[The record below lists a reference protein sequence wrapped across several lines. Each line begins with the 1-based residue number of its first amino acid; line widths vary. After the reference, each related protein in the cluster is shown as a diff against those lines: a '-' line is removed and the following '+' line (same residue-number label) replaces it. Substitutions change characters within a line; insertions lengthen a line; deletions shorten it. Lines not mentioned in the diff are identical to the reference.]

1 LLKNIG
7 VTRISLLIAALAIVA
22 IIIITAFTEIQ
33 SRIISANII
42 EKKVSEVNVLASR
55 TSLRL
60 TDAATILVITSN
72 LPQITTSPN
81 VSLITEGSHGVP
93 KNEELGK
100 RLIARNIMQHY
111 PNFETIDFLLPNGDV
126 YFIEPYES
134 QKNVTLKNFAFRDYY
149 KGVIATG
156 KPYLSQAIRSNA
168 TGHIVSAIAV
178 PVHDATNG
186 SFSGIWVGALDLK
199 DISKALH
206 DLISSTEIVAY
217 IDQRGQ
223 KVVSSDEHEYSAL
236 FNGNNSLTS
245 KNVIGFKNGII
256 GKSGYSIETI
266 NGIKMFVAYSPM
278 HALSTN
284 WVVLSFEP
292 YDKVFLSSNSLRLE
306 GVAMSIVLAVAAT
319 LIAILLQRSF
329 RSLNRLTMKLH
340 GSNEEL
346 SIKENELE
354 TAKHSLEENNRELE
368 QVNKQ
373 LQLREKTQQDFI
385 NVAAHELRT
394 PIVPI
399 LNLSELLYSKLKKQN
414 ESSATGG
421 KQVIQNG
428 SKKIEEMV
436 QVIIRN
442 AYRLHQ
448 LTEDI
453 LDVTKIETQNLKLRI
468 EQLDLGKIISSVV
481 EDFKR
486 NNENRNSVNITF
498 KNMANFTL
506 VKADKGRLV
515 QVITN
520 LLNNALKFTKEGN
533 ITVILKPDNENHV
546 MIAVRDSGTGIDSEI
561 YPRLFSKFATKSE
574 HIGTGLGLYISKK
587 IVESHGGRI
596 WAENNA
602 DGKGSTFYFTL
613 PSELSE
619 SRSYEQ

>member
-1 LLKNIG
+1 M
-7 VTRISLLIAALAIVA
+7 
-22 IIIITAFTEIQ
+22 AFTEIQ
-33 SRIISANII
+33 SRIISAIII
-42 EKKVSEVNVLASR
+42 EKKVSEVNVVASR
-55 TSLRL
+55 ASLRL

-72 LPQITTSPN
+72 LPQITTTPN
-81 VSLITEGSHGVP
+81 VSLITEDSRGVP

-111 PNFETIDFLLPNGDV
+111 PNFETVGFLLANGDV

-186 SFSGIWVGALDLK
+186 SFSGMWIGALDLK
-199 DISKALH
+199 DISKVLH

-236 FNGNNSLTS
+236 FNGNDSLTS

-266 NGIKMFVAYSPM
+266 NHTQMFVAYSPM

-292 YDKVFLSSNSLRLE
+292 YDKVFLSSNSLRLQ
-306 GVAMSIVLAVAAT
+306 GVAMSIVIAVAAT

-354 TAKHSLEENNRELE
+354 TAKDSLEEKNRELE

-373 LQLREKTQQDFI
+373 LQLREKTQRDFI
-385 NVAAHELRT
+385 NVAAHEIRT

-399 LNLSELLYSKLKKQN
+399 LNLSELLYSKFKKQN

-436 QVIIRN
+436 QVILRN
-442 AYRLHQ
+442 AYRLFQ

-453 LDVTKIETQNLKLRI
+453 LDVTKIETQDLKLRI
-468 EQLDLGKIISSVV
+468 EQLDLGQIISSVV

-486 NNENRNSVNITF
+486 NNENRNNVEIKFENL
-498 KNMANFTL
+498 ANFTL

-533 ITVILKPDNENHV
+533 ITVILKPDNENQV
-546 MIAVRDSGTGIDSEI
+546 MIVIRDSGTGIDPEI

-613 PSELSE
+613 PLELSE
-619 SRSYEQ
+619 S

>member
-1 LLKNIG
+1 M
-7 VTRISLLIAALAIVA
+7 
-22 IIIITAFTEIQ
+22 AFTEIQ

-42 EKKVSEVNVLASR
+42 EKKVSEVNVLASK

-60 TDAATILVITSN
+60 ADAATILEITSN
-72 LPQITTSPN
+72 LPQVATTPN

-111 PNFETIDFLLPNGDV
+111 PNFETVSFLLANGDV

-178 PVHDATNG
+178 PVHEATNG
-186 SFSGIWVGALDLK
+186 SFSGMWIGALDLK
-199 DISKALH
+199 YISKALH
-206 DLISSTEIVAY
+206 DQIPSTEIVAY
-217 IDQRGQ
+217 IDQCGQ
-223 KVVSSDEHEYSAL
+223 KVVSSDDSEYSAL
-236 FNGNNSLTS
+236 FNGNDSFTS
-245 KNVIGFKNGII
+245 NLGFKNGIT
-256 GKSGYSIETI
+256 GKSGHSIEII
-266 NGIKMFVAYSPM
+266 NGIKMFVAYSSM

-284 WVVLSFEP
+284 WVILSFEP
-292 YDKVFLSSNSLRLE
+292 YDKVFSSSNSLRLE
-306 GVAMSIVLAVAAT
+306 GVTMSIVLASAAT

-346 SIKENELE
+346 SVKEIELE
-354 TAKHSLEENNRELE
+354 TAKRTLEENNRELE

-399 LNLSELLYSKLKKQN
+399 LSLSELLYSKLKKQN
-414 ESSATGG
+414 ESSATGE

-428 SKKIEEMV
+428 SKTMEEMV
-436 QVIIRN
+436 HVIVRN
-442 AYRLHQ
+442 AYRLFQ

-481 EDFKR
+481 DDFKR

-533 ITVILKPDNENHV
+533 ITVILKADNENQV
-546 MIAVRDSGTGIDSEI
+546 MIVVRDSGIGIDSEI
-561 YPRLFSKFATKSE
+561 YPRLFSKFATKS

-613 PSELSE
+613 PLELSE
-619 SRSYEQ
+619 SRSHEQ